1 LLSALKSTASATLL
15 APSVTFVENIWR
27 QFTPRMNDRQELRDM
42 RIAVLVF
49 SACVCAYAI
58 AMQGTSIY
66 ELVSGAYQIPLVGAF
81 VPLVA
86 GLFWKRATTQGAV
99 FAIVLVVY
107 AIASVAW
114 LILILRGPI
123 RWWYMWASTSVDVLM
138 VVILCIASGSA
149 TKSLLPIFFLLPI
162 SVAFLDSPLIT
173 AALGLSASFGYL
185 LAWIV
190 YANRDE
196 AMGHVPPVVY
206 VQVGCL
212 LWLTAAITALSFT
225 LARRAARVQ
234 LLLDVRR
241 RLVVES
247 MRSEERQNRELS
259 ELLHDGPLQN
269 LLAVRLDLDDLRDNP
284 TPEGFDRLDAALR
297 DTVTTLRTTVSTLH
311 PQVLAQVGLTAA
323 VQELVAKYQQR
334 HSAEFTTDLEDV
346 GRPAA
351 QALLYRSAREL
362 LANAHKHSRARHVT
376 VTLHRSGSS
385 TVLKVTDDGIGFDT
399 SILAARV
406 AEGHIGLASLI
417 NGIEAAGGS
426 IEFHPN
432 PGGGA
437 VITVTVPDEIG
448 PDEIGRQR

>member
-1 LLSALKSTASATLL
+1 MLGIVPPQLPRRCAGDCWTNVRRLVVGVLDFLTAEPLRIRSFLRLALIALIALLVYFTHVSHWLENVFTA
-15 APSVTFVENIWR
+15 
-27 QFTPRMNDRQELRDM
+27 
-42 RIAVLVF
+42 
-49 SACVCAYAI
+49 
-58 AMQGTSIY
+58 
-66 ELVSGAYQIPLVGAF
+66 
-81 VPLVA
+81 
-86 GLFWKRATTQGAV
+86 
-99 FAIVLVVY
+99 VLVVY
-107 AIASVAW
+107 AVGAIIW

-123 RWWYMWASTSVDVLM
+123 RWWYIWASTSVDVIM
-138 VVILCIASGSA
+138 VIILCIASGPG

-162 SVAFLDSPLIT
+162 SVAFLDSPMIT

-196 AMGHVPPVVY
+196 AMGHVPNVVY

-241 RLVVES
+241 RLIVES

-284 TPEGFDRLDAALR
+284 TAEGFDRLDVALR

-311 PQVLAQVGLTAA
+311 PQVLAQVGLAAA
-323 VQELVAKYQQR
+323 VRELVTKYQQR
-334 HSAEFTTDLEDV
+334 RSAEFTGDIDDV
-346 GRPAA
+346 GRPVA

-376 VTLHRSGSS
+376 VSLHGNSGS
-385 TVLKVTDDGIGFDT
+385 TVLSVADNGIGFDT
-399 SILAARV
+399 AILATRV

-417 NGIEAAGGS
+417 NGVESAGGS
-426 IEFHPN
+426 IEFTEN
-432 PGGGA
+432 PGGGT
-437 VITVTVPDEIG
+437 VVTVTVPDEIG
-448 PDEIGRQR
+448 QG